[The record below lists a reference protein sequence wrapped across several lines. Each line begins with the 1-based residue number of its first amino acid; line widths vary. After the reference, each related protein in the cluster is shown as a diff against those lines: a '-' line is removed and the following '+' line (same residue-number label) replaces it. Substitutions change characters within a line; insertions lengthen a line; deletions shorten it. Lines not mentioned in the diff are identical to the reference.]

1 MCTTHPLPAQMLPLR
16 SHHFQ
21 KVGKKPELT
30 LVWEPEDLEQEPV
43 QQVRR
48 GGAAFPEPLRIPV
61 CPALQRAPFC
71 LVGCPP
77 RAPVLGP
84 PALHPTPPSPPFGP
98 GLPGSPLWGEAGP
111 PSAPL
116 KQGVLSFGVHLRR

>member
-1 MCTTHPLPAQMLPLR
+1 MLPLR

-48 GGAAFPEPLRIPV
+48 GGAAFPEPLRIRV

-77 RAPVLGP
+77 KG
-84 PALHPTPPSPPFGP
+84 SPPGAPCPAPNSLLPTLWAWPPGIATLGRGRASTCPSKAGGP
-98 GLPGSPLWGEAGP
+98 QLWGPFET
-111 PSAPL
+111 L
-116 KQGVLSFGVHLRR
+116 MNTV